1 MEQPPEPL
9 CEFSVCN
16 TAETN
21 LALGALGSM
30 ESLQT
35 ALHETWENHIIAH
48 DGGFEQ
54 MKGGLDAIAILL
66 LAHYSVIQDLKREVE
81 LLATKTKSAQAFTD
95 LAASAAAAIR
105 AKVGQ

>member
-1 MEQPPEPL
+1 MEQPSEPL

-21 LALGALGSM
+21 LVLGALGIM

-35 ALHETWENHIIAH
+35 ALHETWESHVIAH

-54 MKGGLDAIAILL
+54 MKRGLDAIAILL

-81 LLATKTKSAQAFTD
+81 LLGHQPPRVQDISA
-95 LAASAAAAIR
+95 LASSAATAIR
-105 AKVGQ
+105 AKG